1 LPSRA
6 TRRAVFAGSWYAGS
20 RESLWHQIEELFL
33 GPHGPG
39 RLPKLGERNDDLVGI
54 LSPHA
59 GYLYSG
65 QAAALAYY
73 EVATNGPRD
82 VVVLLGPN
90 HRGVGSG
97 IAISPSD
104 SWSTPLGEVEVDLE
118 IAKEISK
125 RSGIADLD
133 ETAHRSEHSLEIQ
146 LPFLQYVFKDNPFK
160 IVPISVWMCDLRV
173 AKELGSSMADSL
185 SGRNALLVASSDMTH
200 YMPAEVASERDKRTL
215 EQIRALDE
223 EKTWKMANEFES
235 LCGLGPV
242 LSCMVAAKKLGAE
255 KGEVLGYYTSG
266 DITGD
271 NSAVVGYSAVAFK
284 KGSVK
289 R

>member
-1 LPSRA
+1 MPSRA
-6 TRRAVFAGSWYAGS
+6 TRRAAFAGSWYAGS
-20 RESLWHQIEELFL
+20 KESLVQQVEELFL

-39 RLPKLGERNDDLVGI
+39 KLPELGKRNDDLVGV

-73 EVATNGPRD
+73 EVAANGPKD
-82 VVVLLGPN
+82 LIVMLGPN
-90 HRGVGSG
+90 HHGAGSG

-104 SWSTPLGEVEVDLE
+104 AWSTPLGEVEVDLQT
-118 IAKEISK
+118 AREISK
-125 RSGIADLD
+125 RSKIADLD

-146 LPFLQYVFKDNPFK
+146 LPFLQYIFKDNPFK
-160 IVPISVWMCDLRV
+160 IVPISIWMYDFK
-173 AKELGSSMADSL
+173 AAQELGVSIADSL
-185 SGRNALLVASSDMTH
+185 SGRSALLVASSDMTH
-200 YMPAEVASERDKRTL
+200 YMPANVASEQDKRTL
-215 EQIRALDE
+215 EQIKALDE
-223 EKTWKMANEFES
+223 EKTWKVASEFES

-242 LSCMVAAKKLGAE
+242 LSCMTAARRLGAK

-271 NSAVVGYSAVAFK
+271 NSAVVGYSAVAFRK
-284 KGSVK
+284 NSVSQ
-289 R
+289 